1 MQARVVPG
9 DPSVLTALLDTV
21 AQACGAQ
28 ACDLVWDGQVVAQGH
43 GAAPEVLAAL
53 DVQWDLAEA
62 QLRVMADQHRALSRD
77 EVRAFRTATQTV
89 QAYLAASASS
99 QAIAGD
105 RALSDKLQAALEYL
119 TDALILL
126 RRDGIVEFVNTAF
139 ERATERSRHVLLGRP
154 YEECFPSTA
163 TRRLSTEARSALLAG
178 KPYAFED
185 YIDRLGKWF
194 EFRAFPC
201 REGAIVLLIDITTR
215 KADEAARQQLEEK
228 LLRAQRME
236 SLGTLAGGIAHD
248 FNNILAAILGH
259 AGMVADEA
267 PADSPLREHMDQI
280 RRAGSRA
287 RELVQR
293 ILAFARGGGEEFSR
307 QPLQPL
313 VHEAVDLLK
322 ATLPSSVRLEVD
334 LGDETCVATVSPSE
348 MQQLVLNLCTNAW
361 QAMAGSQG
369 VIRIRLRCVTVHTP
383 RVCTVGQLAPTQYA
397 ELCVEDNGAGMPESV
412 KARLFEPFFTT
423 KPRGQGTGL
432 GLHMLHGIV
441 DVHSGAIDVRST
453 EGVGTCFMVY
463 LPVVEAHGPVKVE
476 ALQQAL
482 RPGHGE
488 AVAYVD
494 DDPIVLMMVE
504 QLLIKAGFS
513 VTAYASPEEF
523 LAVVR
528 QDPRRFQV
536 LVTDFNMPNMN
547 GAELAQ
553 AVRALNPSLPIV
565 VTTGFVS
572 DELEAATA
580 TLGSMAVLQKERSY
594 EELAELTALA
604 AQGFPESRFGDTGLA
619 SL

>member
-1 MQARVVPG
+1 MLARVVPG
-9 DPSVLTALLDTV
+9 DPRVLTALLDSV

-28 ACDLVWDGQVVAQGH
+28 ACELVWDGQVVARGQGSA
-43 GAAPEVLAAL
+43 GEVLAAL
-53 DVQWDLAEA
+53 DVDWEHASA
-62 QLRVMADQHRALSRD
+62 QLRVMAAQPRTLTRD
-77 EVRAFRTATQTV
+77 EMRAFHTATQTV
-89 QAYLAASASS
+89 QTYLDATARCVSLA
-99 QAIAGD
+99 
-105 RALSDKLQAALEYL
+105 RERPLSDKLLAALEYL

-126 RRDGIVEFVNTAF
+126 RSDGMVEFVNTAF
-139 ERATERSRHVLLGRP
+139 EHATQRSRHSLVGRP
-154 YEECFPSTA
+154 YHECFPASA
-163 TRRLSTEARSALLAG
+163 LQRLDGEARPALLAG
-178 KPYAFED
+178 RPYAFED
-185 YIDRLGKWF
+185 HIERLDKWF

-201 REGAIVLLIDITTR
+201 EDGAIVLLIDITSR
-215 KADEAARQQLEEK
+215 KADEAARQQLEDK

-259 AGMVADEA
+259 AGMVADDA
-267 PADSPLREHMDQI
+267 PAGSPLRGHMDQI

-287 RELVQR
+287 RELVER

-313 VHEAVDLLK
+313 VREAVDLLK
-322 ATLPSSVRLEVD
+322 ATLPSSVRLQVD
-334 LGDETCVATVSPSE
+334 LGDESCVATVSPSE

-361 QAMAGSQG
+361 QAMEGSQG
-369 VIRIRLRCVTVHTP
+369 TIHIRLRCVTVHTP
-383 RVCTVGQLAPTQYA
+383 RVCTIGQLAPTQYA
-397 ELCVEDNGAGMPESV
+397 ELCVEDDGVGMTEAI

-441 DVHSGAIDVRST
+441 DAHSGAIDVRST
-453 EGVGTCFMVY
+453 PGVGTCFMVY
-463 LPVVEAHGPVKVE
+463 LPVVESQGPVKVE
-476 ALQQAL
+476 ALQEAM

-488 AVAYVD
+488 PVAYVD

-504 QLLIKAGFS
+504 QLLLKAGFA
-513 VTAYASPEEF
+513 VTAFASPDEF
-523 LAVVR
+523 LAAM
-528 QDPRRFQV
+528 QSTPGRFQV

-547 GAELAQ
+547 GAELAV
-553 AVRALNPSLPIV
+553 AARAIDPSLPIV

-572 DELEAATA
+572 EELEAAA
-580 TLGSMAVLQKERSY
+580 ASLGQMAVLQKARSY

-619 SL
+619 ML